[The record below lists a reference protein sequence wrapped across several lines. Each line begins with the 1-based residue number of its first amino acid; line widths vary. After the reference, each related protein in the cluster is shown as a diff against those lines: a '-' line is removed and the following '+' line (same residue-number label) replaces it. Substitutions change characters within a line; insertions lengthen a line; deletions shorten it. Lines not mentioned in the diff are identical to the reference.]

1 MHIAFLLKKFVTF
14 FVEPLG
20 FVVTV
25 LIFGFYFLHVKKYR
39 LAKVA
44 LSFGTFLLLLF
55 SYQPFANFL
64 VQNLEN
70 QYPKFDYKSNVKYIH
85 VLGSGHNTDVTQ
97 PISSQISSAGVKRVL
112 EGVIIHKQMPNSKII
127 FTGYEGETN
136 TTNAVMNARLA
147 TALGVATK
155 DMIVNGKP
163 VDTKEEALFTKSI
176 LGSKPF
182 VLVTSA
188 THMPRAMML
197 FHSLGMHPIAAP
209 TNYYKSEFRG
219 YLQVPKPVYFYISS
233 LAIHEYLG
241 ILWSKFTLEILSDP

>member
-20 FVVTV
+20 FIVTV
-25 LIFGFYFLHVKKYR
+25 LILSFYFLHVKKYS
-39 LAKVA
+39 LAKLA
-44 LSFGTFLLLLF
+44 ILFASFLLLLF

-70 QYPKFDYKSNVKYIH
+70 QYPKFDYKSDVKYIH
-85 VLGSGHNTDVTQ
+85 VLGSGHNTDATQ
-97 PISSQISSAGVKRVL
+97 PISSQISSAGTKRVL
-112 EGVIIHKQMPNSKII
+112 EGVIIHKHFPHSKII

-147 TALGVATK
+147 TALGVAKK
-155 DMIVNGKP
+155 DMIINGKP
-163 VDTKEEALFTKSI
+163 ADTKEEALFTKSI
-176 LGSKPF
+176 LGTKPF

-188 THMPRAMML
+188 THMPRAMIL

-209 TNYYKSEFRG
+209 TNYYTSEFRG
-219 YLQVPKPVYFYISS
+219 YFQVPKPVYFYISTI
-233 LAIHEYLG
+233 AIHEYLG
-241 ILWSKFTLEILSDP
+241 ILWSKLKP